1 MKGSSKTDKIGWIK
15 AAWDMLYLTACGIHT
30 QAPDPARVLA
40 MDLKKVYTLSR
51 SQSLNALTYL
61 ALEQMTKREDR
72 PEIPDPDRILPAWAE
87 SRNKAIRKIMLLDGA
102 RAQLFAYLEEKGIW
116 HLPLKGV
123 ILTPLYPELGTRQM
137 SDNDTLFDGAYRQEV
152 REWFVDHGY
161 TAESYGEGNH
171 DEYHKAPV
179 YNFEMHVALFNKTA
193 QPQMAEY
200 YQTLKERLKLA
211 PGKAYEYC
219 MTDEDFYLYLL
230 AHMYKHY
237 SNNGTGLRSLLDVH
251 VYNRANDKLD
261 RVYLDQE
268 LQKIGLLEFE
278 EQMRLL
284 ADKFF
289 DPALKKTN
297 LTEQEWEILQEFL
310 FNHTYG
316 RIENSWRNTVR
327 KTQPE
332 GKPITAG
339 VKFRYI
345 LRRLFPSRAHMEKWC
360 ELYSPFFH
368 RHKWLMPAARVWR
381 FFKAEKERGM
391 TIKKNFIPYGRC
403 SKIAGIRT

>member
-1 MKGSSKTDKIGWIK
+1 MKGSSKTDKIGWSR
-15 AAWDMLYLTACGIHT
+15 AAWDMLYLAACGIHK

-61 ALEQMTKREDR
+61 ALEQMKKVDG
-72 PEIPDPDRILPAWAE
+72 PEILDPDRILPAWAE

-137 SDNDTLFDGAYRQEV
+137 SDNDILFDGTYRQEV
-152 REWFVDHGY
+152 REWFVAHGY
-161 TAESYGEGNH
+161 TVEHYGASNH
-171 DEYHKAPV
+171 DVYHKDPV
-179 YNFEMHVALFNKTA
+179 YNFEMHVALFHEA
-193 QPQMAEY
+193 AHPQMAEY
-200 YQTLKERLKLA
+200 YQTLKERLKLVT
-211 PGKAYEYC
+211 GKGYEYC

-237 SNNGTGLRSLLDVH
+237 SNSGTGLRSLLDVY
-251 VYNRANDKLD
+251 VYNRAKDKLD
-261 RVYLDQE
+261 RAYLDQE
-268 LQKIGLLEFE
+268 LQKMGLLEFE

-297 LTEQEWEILQEFL
+297 LTEQEWGILHEL
-310 FNHTYG
+310 SFNHTYG
-316 RIENSWRNTVR
+316 RKENSWKNAVR

-332 GKPITAG
+332 GEPITAG

-345 LRRLFPSRAHMEKWC
+345 LRRLFPTREHMEKWC

-368 RHKWLMPAARVWR
+368 RHKWLMPAARIWR
-381 FFKAEKERGM
+381 FVKAEKEQRK
-391 TIKKNFIPYGRC
+391 TIQKEFHTVRKM
-403 SKIAGIRT
+403 

>member
-1 MKGSSKTDKIGWIK
+1 MKGSSKTDKIGWSK

-61 ALEQMTKREDR
+61 ALEQLTKREDR

-251 VYNRANDKLD
+251 VYNRAKDKLD

-391 TIKKNFIPYGRC
+391 TIKKEFHTVR
-403 SKIAGIRT
+403 KM

>member
-1 MKGSSKTDKIGWIK
+1 MKGSSKTDKIGWNR
-15 AAWDMLYLTACGIHT
+15 AAWDMLYLTACGIHK

-61 ALEQMTKREDR
+61 ALEQLTKRADG
-72 PEIPDPDRILPAWAE
+72 PEIPDPDQILPAWAE

-137 SDNDTLFDGAYRQEV
+137 SDNDILFDGTYRQEV
-152 REWFVDHGY
+152 WEWFVAHGY
-161 TAESYGEGNH
+161 TAESYGEGTH

-200 YQTLKERLKLA
+200 YQTLKNRLKLV

-237 SNNGTGLRSLLDVH
+237 SNNGTGLRSLLDVY
-251 VYNRANDKLD
+251 VYNRAKDKLD
-261 RVYLDQE
+261 RAYLDRE

-278 EQMRLL
+278 EQMRVA
-284 ADKFF
+284 ADKIFEPTLRKV
-289 DPALKKTN
+289 D
-297 LTEQEWEILQEFL
+297 LTEAEELILREILFSR
-310 FNHTYG
+310 TYG
-316 RIENSWRNTVR
+316 TSEHHWRNTVR
-327 KTQPE
+327 QTQPKGE
-332 GKPITAG
+332 PVSIS
-339 VKFRYI
+339 VKFKYI
-345 LRRLFPSRAHMEKWC
+345 LGRLFPGKSHMEKWC
-360 ELYSPFFH
+360 ELYCPFFY
-368 RHKWLMPAARVWR
+368 RHKWLMPAAWVWR
-381 FFKAEKERGM
+381 FVKAEKERGTTM
-391 TIKKNFIPYGRC
+391 KKEFHTVR
-403 SKIAGIRT
+403 KM

>member
-1 MKGSSKTDKIGWIK
+1 MKGSSKTDKSGWSK

-30 QAPDPARVLA
+30 QAPDPERVLA
-40 MDLKKVYTLSR
+40 MDLKKVYALSR
-51 SQSLNALTYL
+51 SQSLNALTYM
-61 ALEQMTKREDR
+61 ALEQMKKADG
-72 PEIPDPDRILPAWAE
+72 PEIPDPDQVLPAWEE
-87 SRNKAIRKIMLLDGA
+87 SRNKAIRKIMLIDGA
-102 RAQLFAYLEEKGIW
+102 RAQLFAYLEGKGIW

-123 ILTPLYPELGTRQM
+123 ILGPLYPELGTRQM
-137 SDNDTLFDGAYRQEV
+137 SDNDILFDGTYRREV
-152 REWFVDHGY
+152 REWFAAHGY
-161 TAESYGEGNH
+161 TVESYGEGNH

-179 YNFEMHVALFNKTA
+179 YNFEMHVALFDKTA
-193 QPQMAEY
+193 YPQMADY
-200 YQTLKERLKLA
+200 YLTLKNRLKLA

-219 MTDEDFYLYLL
+219 MTDEDFYLYML

-237 SNNGTGLRSLLDVH
+237 SNSGTGLRSLLDVY
-251 VYNRANDKLD
+251 VYNRAKSKLD
-261 RVYLDQE
+261 RAYLDQE

-289 DPALKKTN
+289 DPALKKAD
-297 LTEQEWEILQEFL
+297 LTEQEWEILHEL
-310 FNHTYG
+310 SFNHTYG
-316 RIENSWRNTVR
+316 RIENIWRNTVR

-332 GKPITAG
+332 GEPITAG

-381 FFKAEKERGM
+381 FIKAEKEQGTAM
-391 TIKKNFIPYGRC
+391 KKEFYTVR
-403 SKIAGIRT
+403 KM